1 MRRRKTTFQEEY
13 PACCSFAFIVTI
25 IINNNIKRALGGI
38 WTPDL
43 YLIGADI
50 PIIIIIINRN
60 DGLTKVTLYQA
71 ELPRQLNEQSNQRT
85 L

>member
-1 MRRRKTTFQEEY
+1 MY
-13 PACCSFAFIVTI
+13 YSIVRLVALVAKAAGVTII

-43 YLIGADI
+43 YLIEADI
-50 PIIIIIINRN
+50 PIIIINRN